1 MHGPGILASL
11 RTFAAERAPVGVVL
25 PLAASLC
32 VGPWAFAGG
41 EGPALL
47 RSVAVAFLVLTALRI
62 ADDLRSVEHDRAFAP
77 ERALPSGRI
86 AARPL
91 ALGAALLFAAAVLL
105 SAPRL
110 SLGLALLAAYYA
122 SYYALGERVPVVLRP
137 PLVNAAFL
145 AIPLGVAA
153 LSGAAGPPGAV
164 AIAGAQIG
172 GGGGG
177 AVRAALLGLCF
188 WLSAVGHDYAHE
200 IHAAEEAHPDLRT
213 PSRILGPRLTAVIAF
228 GCYAGGWTAGMLA
241 GRGAFGP
248 GSWPPL
254 FAASLGILF
263 GYVGVLLVRLVA
275 APGRGRARS
284 LYVAGF
290 ACFAVPSLLL
300 GLDRLLSG

>member
-1 MHGPGILASL
+1 MHGPGVLASL
-11 RTFAAERAPVGVVL
+11 RAFAAERAPVGVVL

-32 VGPWAFAGG
+32 VGPWALAGG
-41 EGPALL
+41 DGPALL
-47 RSVAVAFLVLTALRI
+47 RSVAVAFLILTALRI
-62 ADDLRSVEHDRAFAP
+62 ADDLRSLEHDRAFAP
-77 ERALPSGRI
+77 ERGLPSGRI

-91 ALGAALLFAAAVLL
+91 ALGVALLFVAAVLL
-105 SAPRL
+105 SAPWL

-122 SYYALGERVPVVLRP
+122 AYYALGERVPVVLRP

-145 AIPLGVAA
+145 AIPLGVTA
-153 LSGAAGPPGAV
+153 LSGAAGPPGA
-164 AIAGAQIG
+164 
-172 GGGGG
+172 G
-177 AVRAALLGLCF
+177 AVLASVGSGAGRAALLGLCF

-200 IHAAEEAHPDLRT
+200 VHAAAEARPGLRT
-213 PSRILGPRLTAVIAF
+213 PCRVLGPRPTAVIAL

-241 GRGAFGP
+241 GGGAFGP

-263 GYVGVLLVRLVA
+263 GYVAVLLVRLIA
-275 APGRGRARS
+275 APGRGRARR

-300 GLDRLLSG
+300 GLDRLLLG

>member
-11 RTFAAERAPVGVVL
+11 RAFAAERAPVGVVL
-25 PLAASLC
+25 PLAVSLC
-32 VGPWAFAGG
+32 VGPWTLAGG
-41 EGPALL
+41 DGPALL

-62 ADDLRSVEHDRAFAP
+62 ADDLRSLEHDRTFAP

-91 ALGAALLFAAAVLL
+91 ALGAALLFVAAVLL

-110 SLGLALLAAYYA
+110 SVGLALLAACYA
-122 SYYALGERVPVVLRP
+122 AYYALGERVPVVLRP
-137 PLVNAAFL
+137 PLVDAVFL

-153 LSGAAGPPGAV
+153 L
-164 AIAGAQIG
+164 
-172 GGGGG
+172 GG
-177 AVRAALLGLCF
+177 AVLAGGGSGAGRAALLGLCF

-200 IHAAEEAHPDLRT
+200 VHAAAEAQPALRT
-213 PSRILGPRLTAVIAF
+213 PSRTLGPRLTAVVAL

-241 GRGAFGP
+241 VRGAFGP

-254 FAASLGILF
+254 FVASLVVLF
-263 GYVGVLLVRLVA
+263 GYVAVLLVRLIA
-275 APGRGRARS
+275 APGRGRARR

-290 ACFAVPSLLL
+290 ACFALPSLLL
-300 GLDRLLSG
+300 GLDRLLRG

>member
-11 RTFAAERAPVGVVL
+11 RAFAAERAPVGVVL

-32 VGPWAFAGG
+32 VGPWALAGG
-41 EGPALL
+41 GGPALL

-62 ADDLRSVEHDRAFAP
+62 ADDLRSLEHDRAFAP

-86 AARPL
+86 ATGPL
-91 ALGAALLFAAAVLL
+91 ALGAALLFVAAVLL

-110 SLGLALLAAYYA
+110 GLGLALLAAYYA
-122 SYYALGERVPVVLRP
+122 AYYALGERVPVVLRP

-153 LSGAAGPPGAV
+153 LSGAAGPPGAG
-164 AIAGAQIG
+164 AILAG
-172 GGGGG
+172 GGSG
-177 AVRAALLGLCF
+177 AGRAALLGLCF

-200 IHAAEEAHPDLRT
+200 IHAAAEAHPDLRI
-213 PSRILGPRLTAVIAF
+213 PSRILGPRLTAVLAL
-228 GCYAGGWTAGMLA
+228 GSYAGGWTTGMLA

-254 FAASLGILF
+254 FVTSLGVLF
-263 GYVGVLLVRLVA
+263 GYVAVLLVRLIA
-275 APGRGRARS
+275 APGRGRARR

-300 GLDRLLSG
+300 GLDRLLRG